1 MRSKD
6 MHSGARRSMPS
17 VSTTF
22 VWSGSR
28 SRAEAL
34 LAGISADDPES
45 FDAKIIDVGN
55 GTELRITVVGTS
67 LKTVRMTMDDLL
79 ACLSAADSGL
89 DAIDD
94 S

>member
-1 MRSKD
+1 
-6 MHSGARRSMPS
+6 MPS

>member
-1 MRSKD
+1 ML
-6 MHSGARRSMPS
+6 A

>member
-1 MRSKD
+1 MR
-6 MHSGARRSMPS
+6 SGARRSMPS

-22 VWSGSR
+22 IWSGAR
-28 SRAEAL
+28 PRAEAL
-34 LAGISADDPES
+34 LAGISADDPGS
-45 FDAKIIDVGN
+45 FDAKITDTEN
-55 GTELRITVVGTS
+55 GAELRITVVGTS
-67 LKTVRMTMDDLL
+67 LKTVRTTMDDLL

>member
-1 MRSKD
+1 
-6 MHSGARRSMPS
+6 
-17 VSTTF
+17 
-22 VWSGSR
+22 
-28 SRAEAL
+28 